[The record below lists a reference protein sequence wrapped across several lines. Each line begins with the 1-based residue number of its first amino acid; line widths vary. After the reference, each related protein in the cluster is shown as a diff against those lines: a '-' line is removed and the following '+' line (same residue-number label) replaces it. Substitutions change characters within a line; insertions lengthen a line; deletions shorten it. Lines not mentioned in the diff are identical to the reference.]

1 MLKSHQAQLVMRI
14 ENKSSNTLGDRQMDK
29 NIHEDS
35 YSSSGAPGDV
45 IVIRMYEL
53 MFEGLSQVV
62 LVYRCQNGGHR
73 HTQHLP

>member
-1 MLKSHQAQLVMRI
+1 
-14 ENKSSNTLGDRQMDK
+14 MDK